1 MLITVP
7 SAERVIQCAMEVH
20 RILGPG
26 LFESVYERCL
36 SREMSSAGLR
46 FCEQLALPVTY
57 DGAAI
62 DRAFRVDFLVENEL
76 VLEIKSV
83 EALQPV
89 HLKQLRTYVR
99 LAGLTVNLRPSV
111 GDRIT

>member
-36 SREMSSAGLR
+36 SREMSSAALQ

-57 DGAAI
+57 DGAGIRSVVCTSNPTAI
-62 DRAFRVDFLVENEL
+62 SKKEGT
-76 VLEIKSV
+76 
-83 EALQPV
+83 P
-89 HLKQLRTYVR
+89 
-99 LAGLTVNLRPSV
+99 
-111 GDRIT
+111 